1 MSNDKKKT
9 GKKIE
14 ILNRKAEYEYHFIQ
28 EYEAGIQ
35 LTGTEIKTIREGN
48 ANLNDSYCVFQ
59 GDELFVLNLFIA
71 EYEFGNVHNHET
83 RRRRRLLLKRQELD
97 KLQKRVKE
105 KGFTIVPY
113 KLYIND
119 KGLAKLGIVL
129 GTGKKAY
136 DKRETIK
143 ERENKRE
150 MDRLK
155 KIKL

>member
-1 MSNDKKKT
+1 MSADKKKI
-9 GKKIE
+9 KKVE
-14 ILNRKAEYEYHFIQ
+14 ILNRKAEYEYQFIQ

-48 ANLNDSYCVFQ
+48 ANLNDSFCAFQ
-59 GDELFVLNLFIA
+59 GDELFVLSLFIA

-83 RRRRRLLLKRQELD
+83 RRRRRLLLKRQELN
-97 KLQKRVKE
+97 KLQRKVKE
-105 KGFTIVPY
+105 KGFTIIPY

-119 KGLAKLGIVL
+119 KGLAKLGIAL
-129 GTGKKAY
+129 ATGKKAF

-143 ERENKRE
+143 DRENKRE

>member
-1 MSNDKKKT
+1 MSGEKKKH
-9 GKKIE
+9 KKIE
-14 ILNRKAEYEYHFIQ
+14 ILNRKAEHEFFFVQKYD
-28 EYEAGIQ
+28 AGIQ
-35 LTGTEIKTIREGN
+35 LTGTEIKSVRLGAVN
-48 ANLNDSYCVFQ
+48 MNDCYCVFQ
-59 GDELFVLNLFIA
+59 DNELFVMNMYIA

-83 RRRRRLLLKRQELD
+83 RRKRLLLLKRMELN

-113 KLYIND
+113 KFFIND
-119 KGLAKLGIVL
+119 KGLAKLTIQL
-129 GTGKKAY
+129 ASGKKAY

-143 ERENKRE
+143 ARDEKRE